1 MNLISDDISNWAE
14 SLASFEPEYKAV
26 HCTTVLQFFALGG
39 RKTIISKDNLIPI
52 PDIHYTIRSE
62 SENRFYFKIYR
73 GFSVDEIYYLRPSL
87 TFSPPDE
94 EVSALR
100 GFVEDGNV
108 YLLFD
113 SEQIKDTT
121 AMLQRLW
128 KANLKGDGKVPYKS
142 WLEILRISLLM
153 EDYKEFFSN
162 AIGYK
167 TVMKVWA
174 DELAE
179 LWKNVSLN
187 QK

>member
-1 MNLISDDISNWAE
+1 
-14 SLASFEPEYKAV
+14 
-26 HCTTVLQFFALGG
+26 
-39 RKTIISKDNLIPI
+39 
-52 PDIHYTIRSE
+52 
-62 SENRFYFKIYR
+62 
-73 GFSVDEIYYLRPSL
+73 
-87 TFSPPDE
+87 
-94 EVSALR
+94 
-100 GFVEDGNV
+100 
-108 YLLFD
+108 
-113 SEQIKDTT
+113 
-121 AMLQRLW
+121 MLQRLW